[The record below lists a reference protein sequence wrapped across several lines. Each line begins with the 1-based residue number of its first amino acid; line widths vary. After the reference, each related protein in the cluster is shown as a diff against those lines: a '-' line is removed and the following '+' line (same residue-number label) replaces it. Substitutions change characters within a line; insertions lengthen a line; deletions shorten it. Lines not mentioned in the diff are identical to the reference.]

1 MHDEAR
7 GRRFGRGLFVAR
19 RSVMINARTGMTQWK
34 KQPLGQTVVQ
44 TLQSLTGIADLKSPG
59 VGSKEHRS

>member
-1 MHDEAR
+1 
-7 GRRFGRGLFVAR
+7 
-19 RSVMINARTGMTQWK
+19 MINARTGMTQWK